1 MSSLYP
7 PPGGLPA
14 RRCARCGMP
23 MLPDAVNCGRCGA
36 YNALPQ
42 PDGPLQPP
50 NTHVVP
56 SWGTGQVEQNI
67 TGDGQYRSG
76 PSGPWG
82 LPAPPASQVVPPQ
95 YIPTGNNIMPPSQ
108 FQRPSQPLTTS
119 GQNFKRPGQFQQ
131 PGIDTY
137 GNFPSQSFYA
147 PSPSIPSNNFQL
159 GYMNGYSVA
168 DGDEEEDERRGPR
181 IGLILGVIVLIIVL
195 LGGGFLGVAFVQNRA
210 RNNNAANSAAKTP
223 VITTPTVKPL
233 FSDAFVNNSAGWD
246 LTSAAGK
253 FSVAIGNGRLTL
265 EDDENKLLPEVVPGQ
280 SFSDFQLEVNATLT
294 KGDKN
299 SGYGV
304 YVRAGASQD
313 SYLGV
318 YYRFELYGDGTYA
331 IFKGTLD
338 SSGNTQSM
346 KVQGYL
352 TNAAIALE
360 GHPNHITIIAHGST
374 MTFKV
379 NGQTITTYT
388 DDSYKG
394 GSIALFVS
402 NLPQTPP
409 GAQATFSNLAIF
421 PLT

>member
-1 MSSLYP
+1 MSSMYP

-14 RRCARCGMP
+14 RRCARCGIPMP
-23 MLPDAVNCGRCGA
+23 PDVVNCGQCGA
-36 YNALPQ
+36 YNAIPQ
-42 PDGPLQPP
+42 PNGPVPP
-50 NTHVVP
+50 NTNFGP
-56 SWGTGQVEQNI
+56 PWGSAQA
-67 TGDGQYRSG
+67 GQYPPG

-82 LPAPPASQVVPPQ
+82 PPGMPPVQAVPPQ
-95 YIPTGNNIMPPSQ
+95 YIPTGNNVMPPSQ

-131 PGIDTY
+131 PGLDNY
-137 GNFPSQSFYA
+137 GNFPAQNFYA
-147 PSPSIPSNNFQL
+147 PSSSAVSDNFQS
-159 GYMNGYSVA
+159 GYMNGTGVA
-168 DGDEEEDERRGPR
+168 DQDEEEDERHGPR
-181 IGLILGVIVLIIVL
+181 IGLILGVIALLIVL
-195 LGGGFLGVAFVQNRA
+195 VGGGFLGAALVQNRA
-210 RNNNAANSAAKTP
+210 RNNNTTSSSTKTP

-233 FSDAFVNNSAGWD
+233 FSDTFVNNSAGWD
-246 LTSAAGK
+246 LTSAPGK

-265 EDDENKLLPEVVPGQ
+265 EDDENKLLPEVVPGR
-280 SFSDFQLEVNATLT
+280 SFGDFQLELDAMLT

-304 YVRAGASQD
+304 YIRAGASQD

-360 GHPNHITIIAHGST
+360 GHPNHITIIARGST